1 MTMPKNSDEQRAI
14 LRQQLQSHRQLLAHR
29 FNPGAAA
36 GGKDTFPRSMTMRM
50 LTGKSTVFMLML
62 AEALP
67 LLLARYIAKSS
78 QARS

>member
-1 MTMPKNSDEQRAI
+1 
-14 LRQQLQSHRQLLAHR
+14 
-29 FNPGAAA
+29 
-36 GGKDTFPRSMTMRM
+36 MTMRM